1 MRRLIESLIIAPILA
16 TSAIA
21 AEPPKP
27 HNVLLFVADGL
38 RPGMINE
45 QTTPAMAALLKRGVT
60 FSNTHAV
67 FPTLTTVNAASIA
80 TGHMPGD
87 TGDFGNAIYAGFPV
101 PGAGGSPTPLL
112 ESDTVLGDTD
122 AHFGGNYL
130 NEESILR
137 TAVAYGIST
146 ASIGKLGPSLILDH
160 TDRAAQQTMI
170 IDDQTGQ
177 PGGIPIGSEMQIAFQ
192 EFGLANGAPSR
203 GDNGQAGDAVH
214 PGTLAANVDQQKWFT
229 DVAALAT
236 LPSFKDRHK
245 PFVMVFWSRDPDG
258 TQRNQGDSLMRL
270 IPGINGLTSLLAIRN
285 ADANLAR
292 LLASLNEQGLVATT
306 DIILASD
313 HGLSTISKES
323 ATSYAATRSY
333 PAVPP
338 GLLPPGFVAID
349 LAHRLRMSLFDPDAT
364 DDAKNIA
371 VPDGSF
377 PARGNGLIGDSAA
390 QPEVVV
396 VANGGS
402 DLIYVTSPDKLMAER
417 IVQALSAQDYTS
429 GIFVDTRFGSIGGT
443 LPLPAAALEGSA
455 ITPTPSIVV
464 NFRSFSVGCADLTA
478 CGVEVAD
485 TPLQQGQG
493 IAGSFSRA
501 DTRSVMAAAGPDFR
515 QDYDDAAPVSTADL
529 GKTIAA
535 LLGLKT
541 KDKGKLTGRV
551 ITEALVNGAPSS
563 AKGGVL
569 RSPPD
574 DFGRV
579 TELKF
584 QTIGSTRYF
593 DAAGYPG
600 RTLGLD

>member
-1 MRRLIESLIIAPILA
+1 
-16 TSAIA
+16 
-21 AEPPKP
+21 
-27 HNVLLFVADGL
+27 
-38 RPGMINE
+38 MISE

-112 ESDTVLGDTD
+112 ESDTVLGDID

-146 ASIGKLGPSLILDH
+146 AAIGKLGPSLILDH
-160 TDRAAQQTMI
+160 TDRAAQQTVI

-177 PGGIPIGSEMQIAFQ
+177 PGGIPIGSEMQTAFQ

-203 GDNGQAGDAVH
+203 GDNGQPGDAVH

-258 TQRNQGDSLMRL
+258 TQHNQGDSLMRL

-292 LLASLNEQGLVATT
+292 LLASLNEQGLAATT
-306 DIILASD
+306 DVILASD

-364 DDAKNIA
+364 GDAKNIA

-417 IVQALSAQDYTS
+417 IVQLIVGAGLHQWHLRQYALRLDRRHAAA
-429 GIFVDTRFGSIGGT
+429 IGGG
-443 LPLPAAALEGSA
+443 A
-455 ITPTPSIVV
+455 
-464 NFRSFSVGCADLTA
+464 
-478 CGVEVAD
+478 
-485 TPLQQGQG
+485 
-493 IAGSFSRA
+493 
-501 DTRSVMAAAGPDFR
+501 
-515 QDYDDAAPVSTADL
+515 
-529 GKTIAA
+529 
-535 LLGLKT
+535 
-541 KDKGKLTGRV
+541 GRV
-551 ITEALVNGAPSS
+551 RGNPNALHCSKLP
-563 AKGGVL
+563 KFFRWL
-569 RSPPD
+569 R
-574 DFGRV
+574 
-579 TELKF
+579 
-584 QTIGSTRYF
+584 
-593 DAAGYPG
+593 
-600 RTLGLD
+600 